1 MSTKIS
7 IVNVKDYESISK
19 AVIEAI
25 KLIENSFQFQ
35 LSNSNRIL
43 LKPNLLSSKKQ
54 ACTQPSF
61 VEGIINYLKGRGLSM
76 DNVFVGDSPGQQ
88 GKTASD
94 VADKIGLFEICKENG
109 VKIID
114 FESGVSSIEMNEDA
128 AIMKDFHVAKAI
140 KDCDILIN
148 LPRLKSHIEA
158 TITGAMKNY
167 WGIIPGGLKAKYHLL
182 GKNAS
187 QFGKVLA
194 DNFSWI
200 VNNKPNRFTVY
211 DLQEIM
217 EGAGGPAAGKMAT
230 WDLILAG
237 TDEVAL
243 DVVALEI
250 GKVKGKNVPHVKNAI
265 ERNLGI
271 GDLNKIEI
279 VGMTL
284 EEAKKQVPKF
294 NVPGNTMTRFI
305 SYMSGHLAYKV
316 IKKIPNLIKEKCIK
330 CGQCAQICPAE
341 AIEFIE
347 GNYPIYL
354 RKKCISCLCCM
365 ELCPENAIIAKSR
378 GLVGLFD

>member
-25 KLIENSFQFQ
+25 KLIENSLQFQ

-61 VEGIINYLKGRGLSM
+61 VEGIINYLKGKGLSM

-94 VADKIGLFEICKENG
+94 VANKIGLFEICKENG
-109 VKIID
+109 INIIN
-114 FESGVSSIEMNEDA
+114 FESDVPSIEMNEDA

-182 GKNAS
+182 GKNAN

-250 GKVKGKNVPHVKNAI
+250 GKLKGKNVPHVKNAI

-294 NVPGNTMTRFI
+294 NVPGNIMTRFI